1 MNRSDFDLL
10 PEMDKLSMILEEGVL
25 LTQHH
30 QGACRHF
37 LYRVFA
43 FYVSVKYR
51 DIADNLVDIIS
62 YDDPSELL
70 STYAETTKIKDPAS
84 RIQENPEK

>member
-1 MNRSDFDLL
+1 MDRSGFDLL
-10 PEMDKLSMILEEGVL
+10 PEMDKLSLILEEGIL

-30 QGACRHF
+30 QGSCRHF
-37 LYRVFA
+37 LYRVFD

-62 YDDPSELL
+62 CDDPSELL
-70 STYAETTKIKDPAS
+70 SSYQETSKVKDPAS